1 MTEKTISASIVEA
14 AKIIAKSMDKRT
26 EEIKRFRL
34 SLCGY
39 EDNGDTLFESI
50 DNIANALMSID
61 GSISHSEVG
70 KALGGL
76 SQIPSI
82 NDGIDNSID
91 RMSDAIC
98 ELAYAIKKGCIHE
111 KDQN

>member
-1 MTEKTISASIVEA
+1 MAEKTISASIVEA

-50 DNIANALMSID
+50 DNIAKALMSID
-61 GSISHSEVG
+61 GSISHSEVQ

-82 NDGIDNSID
+82 NDGIGSSMD
-91 RMSDAIC
+91 RIGDAISD
-98 ELAYAIKKGCIHE
+98 LAYAIEKGSTHE